1 MTMSSKYVQKS
12 SVIWNEANWRIQD
25 FPATGTYRLDD
36 VRWFCWYPCVD
47 YGGNIQDA
55 LKKAAAGPSDNL
67 WEDNWDDDDVDDD
80 FTKQLRWVVYHW
92 NGAVWLTVYRTAI
105 QERANAAAD
114 ETMKE

>member
-1 MTMSSKYVQKS
+1 MSEHKNSAEKKEEAIAGS
-12 SVIWNEANWRIQD
+12 SITNAQ
-25 FPATGTYRLDD
+25 LDKKPLPKLGALED
-36 VRWFCWYPCVD
+36 DDEFEVY

-92 NGAVWLTVYRTAI
+92 NRAVWLTVHRTAI